1 MKAIFSILD
10 EHIAEADKQS
20 RAELADN
27 QMDAV
32 RQWRA
37 VASTLKA
44 LRSEIADAVEPPMPR
59 GLREWIEGM
68 TVSVDVSTSE
78 DDADHRYYGTV
89 TEVMDAPDDKH
100 GVTLLVQDAKPNF
113 TAQAP
118 APAPEPEPT
127 LKELGEELHAAG
139 HDLFYALRREGA
151 GGCAVRWVS
160 YDDGTVI
167 IFTRGEYRD
176 RIMAAVDDIGQPI
189 WQWTE
194 EGEFKAGERESQAP
208 AVGALTNEQI
218 AEHLPM
224 PAYHD
229 GFGRSPD
236 LWTLEQIGEGVRA
249 ALAHPPVQGSGK

>member
-1 MKAIFSILD
+1 MKAIFSIID

-37 VASTLKA
+37 VVSTLKA
-44 LRSEIADAVEPPMPR
+44 LRSDIADAVEPPMPH

-78 DDADHRYYGTV
+78 DDADHRYFGTV

-118 APAPEPEPT
+118 AVGPEFTDAQITAAWKAWPELSIT
-127 LKELGEELHAAG
+127 SAAKAI
-139 HDLFYALRREGA
+139 HF
-151 GGCAVRWVS
+151 VRW
-160 YDDGTVI
+160 
-167 IFTRGEYRD
+167 
-176 RIMAAVDDIGQPI
+176 
-189 WQWTE
+189 
-194 EGEFKAGERESQAP
+194 
-208 AVGALTNEQI
+208 
-218 AEHLPM
+218 
-224 PAYHD
+224 
-229 GFGRSPD
+229 
-236 LWTLEQIGEGVRA
+236 LEA
-249 ALAHPPVQGSGK
+249 SKPPVQHKESSNG